1 MNYEQKIK
9 QLEKFLIIKK
19 VSDNPKY
26 GAKQSNRLIIRESGM
41 KARQNE
47 LQDAVNRNF
56 DLLGYGYEFNKVDKK
71 SVIQTEKFL
80 KHFLDLDND
89 EDHLP
94 KINKHQT
101 TRTELTQISTEERF
115 PQIISTIPTLYCNQI
130 MKSCETVKGYPIFKQ
145 SRDIKK
151 LKRVN
156 KKTIKSNQYQMNQ
169 MLNRIV
175 TIQTT
180 NFLNNE
186 LILL

>member
-1 MNYEQKIK
+1 MKYDQKIK

-19 VSDNPKY
+19 VSDNPKF
-26 GAKQSNRLIIRESGM
+26 GAKQSNRLIIREQAM

-71 SVIQTEKFL
+71 NALQTEKFL
-80 KHFLDLDND
+80 KHFLDLDNE

-115 PQIISTIPTLYCNQI
+115 PQMISTIPTLYCNQI
-130 MKSCETVKGYPIFKQ
+130 MKSCETVKG
-145 SRDIKK
+145 DIKK

-156 KKTIKSNQYQMNQ
+156 KKTIKTNQFQMNK
-169 MLNRIV
+169 MLNRLV